1 MSGHLLLTRRRTQRT
16 RNVVTVTNAEMNLL
30 HRHTLGPD
38 SESLKDLAHR
48 LVNYRCK
55 WDRAC
60 VELQR
65 QPERAAELEEEY
77 ACLAPHQGQEHV
89 LLGEK
94 GNSASYPEGVTK
106 WVNNPT
112 LLFETLR
119 IQDEELYGQD
129 PTTIEGWFW
138 HSTMAFGSY
147 TRLRACI
154 MSTFSRTNVRVRKAF
169 TKYYTTIS
177 NSRPSTPPN
186 THNPATTAAA
196 ALLTP
201 PPEPASGSRAWNNIS
216 IEGYAPPAYTQ
227 HAWLPSSNYDTLCQ
241 FSCWYPSTF
250 MRDIILPSIAQ
261 YCTLDHSLAVRRWA
275 HSRDARVCTPFP
287 S

>member
-129 PTTIEGWFW
+129 PTTIEGCVLAKLHLLLFSVLITCLSSWFW

-169 TKYYTTIS
+169 TKYYTT
-177 NSRPSTPPN
+177 
-186 THNPATTAAA
+186 
-196 ALLTP
+196 
-201 PPEPASGSRAWNNIS
+201 
-216 IEGYAPPAYTQ
+216 
-227 HAWLPSSNYDTLCQ
+227 
-241 FSCWYPSTF
+241 
-250 MRDIILPSIAQ
+250 M
-261 YCTLDHSLAVRRWA
+261 
-275 HSRDARVCTPFP
+275 
-287 S
+287 